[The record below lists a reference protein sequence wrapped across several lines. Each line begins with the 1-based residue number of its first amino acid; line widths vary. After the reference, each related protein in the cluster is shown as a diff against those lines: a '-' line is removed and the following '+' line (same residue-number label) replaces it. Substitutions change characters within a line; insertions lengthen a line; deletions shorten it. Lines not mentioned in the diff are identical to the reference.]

1 MMRDRFAS
9 HKDVVDIDFN
19 RKDEVDQKFEQ
30 LAKIDPAL
38 STMASHAEQY
48 PTFAETIF
56 KAGLIAY
63 SEVTSQL
70 IEELSKQE
78 LANDST
84 PCSLLAGAKRQIMES
99 DSFFLQTV
107 LASAEKDQKSATAYW
122 MLAALSAYN
131 NAREVA
137 ADESKE

>member
-1 MMRDRFAS
+1 MRDRFAS
-9 HKDVVDIDFN
+9 HKDVVSIDFN

-30 LAKIDPAL
+30 IAKIDPAL

-63 SEVTSQL
+63 SEVTAQL
-70 IEELSKQE
+70 VEELSKQE
-78 LANDST
+78 FANDPT
-84 PCSLLAGAKRQIMES
+84 PCPMLAGAKKQIMES
-99 DSFFLQTV
+99 GSFFLQTV
-107 LASAEKDQKSATAYW
+107 LAFTEKDQKSATAYW

-131 NAREVA
+131 TA
-137 ADESKE
+137 KEIELDNLKG